1 MSETS
6 LTETPLTETPLTVLG
21 LVASP
26 QGSARTALAV
36 GAVLD
41 GAREAGAT
49 TTQLALVEHDQAD
62 VLQAMA
68 AADAVVFGSPVYRA
82 TYSSLLKQ
90 LLEVTQRGMYG
101 EASAPL
107 RGTAAAVVLTGAT
120 AHHYLAVDS
129 LRSVL
134 SGFFAAQVLSPGL
147 YLDHSGYVDGSTLTD
162 PTRELAGTHGRA
174 LVELATAVRS
184 SSILRTLQPQF

>member
-1 MSETS
+1 M
-6 LTETPLTETPLTVLG
+6 TETPVTVLG

-36 GAVLD
+36 AAVLD

-49 TTQLALVEHDQAD
+49 TTQLALVEHDRAE
-62 VLQAMA
+62 VLQAVA
-68 AADAVVFGSPVYRA
+68 DADAVVFGSPVYRA

-90 LLEVTQRGMYG
+90 LLEATERGRYG
-101 EASAPL
+101 EATAPL

-120 AHHYLAVDS
+120 PHHYLAVDS

-134 SGFFAAQVLSPGL
+134 AGFFAAQVLSPGL
-147 YLDHSGYVDGSTLTD
+147 YLDHSGYVDGGALTE
-162 PTRELAGTHGRA
+162 PVRELAGSHGRA
-174 LVELATAVRS
+174 LAELAAAVRTS
-184 SSILRTLQPQF
+184 SALRGLEPQV

>member
-1 MSETS
+1 MI
-6 LTETPLTETPLTVLG
+6 ETPMTVLG

-49 TTQLALVEHDQAD
+49 TTQLALIEHDPAE
-62 VLQAMA
+62 VLQAVA
-68 AADAVVFGSPVYRA
+68 DADAVVFGSPVYRA

-90 LLEVTQRGMYG
+90 LLEATERGKYG
-101 EASAPL
+101 ETSAPL

-120 AHHYLAVDS
+120 PHHYLAVDS

-134 SGFFAAQVLSPGL
+134 AGFFAAQVLSPGL
-147 YLDHSGYVDGSTLTD
+147 YLDHSGYVDGGALTG
-162 PTRELAGTHGRA
+162 PVRELAGSHGRA
-174 LVELATAVRS
+174 LVELAAAVRAS
-184 SSILRTLQPQF
+184 SALRGLEPQV